1 MGADLRVGRSRCGVP
16 ASVLASGYTKPPRPG
31 RVAAS
36 PRPEF
41 HQHPNAV
48 PRIMDST
55 SFLTKRAPATLDA
68 NVGLID
74 TPGFVGRLEMTAQP
88 LLEFRPVALNP
99 SPDRS
104 VVGLQAALGEQLFD
118 IAERE

>member
-1 MGADLRVGRSRCGVP
+1 
-16 ASVLASGYTKPPRPG
+16 
-31 RVAAS
+31 
-36 PRPEF
+36 
-41 HQHPNAV
+41 
-48 PRIMDST
+48 MDST